1 MDCSVTGDP
10 AIEESDFLRREN
22 DRLNSELRNAH
33 TELKNLKTQLN
44 EFDDAAG
51 KPAIN
56 DKNTAATSQ
65 LNQVREF
72 WSTYSM
78 RMRKVFR
85 FHAKLS

>member
-33 TELKNLKTQLN
+33 SELKNLKTQLN
-44 EFDDAAG
+44 KFDDG
-51 KPAIN
+51 PEKPAVI

-72 WSTYSM
+72 WLTCSI

-85 FHAKLS
+85 FHAILS

>member
-22 DRLNSELRNAH
+22 NRLNSELRNAH

-51 KPAIN
+51 KPAVI

-65 LNQVREF
+65 LNQVIEV
-72 WSTYSM
+72 WLTYSI

-85 FHAKLS
+85 FHATLS

>member
-51 KPAIN
+51 KPAVN
-56 DKNTAATSQ
+56 DQNTAATSQ
-65 LNQVREF
+65 LNQVIEF
-72 WSTYSM
+72 WLTYSM
-78 RMRKVFR
+78 RMRKVF
-85 FHAKLS
+85 